1 MGKTVL
7 ITGGTRG
14 LGLAIAQ
21 NLAAAD
27 YHPVAIARKPS
38 SDPGAIPFVAF
49 DLNDTAGIPGLVK
62 RIRRE
67 FGPIYGLVN
76 NAGIS
81 HEGVLTLLADD
92 KIEQLIRVNTT
103 APLLMAK
110 YAVQAMLA
118 AGAGGRIINV
128 ASIAASNGFRGLSV
142 YGATKASLVGFTRS
156 LARDVGPA
164 GITVNAI
171 APGFVSTELT
181 SDMTAEQR
189 AKIAHRSALRR
200 LTDAHDVANAAEFLL
215 SERAKNI
222 TGTVITVD
230 AGNTA

>member
-1 MGKTVL
+1 MVKTVL
-7 ITGGTRG
+7 VTGGTRG

-27 YHPVAIARKPS
+27 YRPIAIARKPS
-38 SDPGAIPFVAF
+38 SEAGAIPFVPF

-62 RIRRE
+62 RIREE

-81 HEGVLTLLADD
+81 YEGVLSLLADD
-92 KIEQLIRVNTT
+92 KIEQLIRVNIT
-103 APLLMAK
+103 APVLMSK
-110 YAVQAMLA
+110 YAVHAMLA
-118 AGAGGRIINV
+118 SGVGGRIVNV
-128 ASIAASNGFRGLSV
+128 SSIAASNGFRGLSV
-142 YGATKASLVGFTRS
+142 YGATKASLIGFTKS

-171 APGFVSTELT
+171 APGFVATDLT
-181 SDMTAEQR
+181 AEMTAEQR
-189 AKIAHRSALRR
+189 TKIAHRSALRR
-200 LTDAHDVANAAEFLL
+200 LADAEDVANATEFLL
-215 SERAKNI
+215 SDRAKNI